1 MNTTQSRARARFR
14 MKENFTY
21 QLRDA
26 NGNVKKLF
34 KANKLGMA
42 IMAVARKLYANP
54 IEVQRNA
61 AGEVVGSVV
70 KDNFFAR
77 LAAFGLRTRLTGQ
90 WVESLTLSNLI
101 TNAGK
106 AGVASR
112 INGAG
117 SEAAF
122 TYIAIGIGTT
132 AAAVG
137 DTTLESEITTNGGQR
152 AAATASRV
160 TTDVTNDTA
169 RLVVTFSFTGT
180 FAVTE
185 AGALNASSSGVLLNR
200 QVFTAVNV
208 VSGDSLQVTINI
220 DVD

>member
-1 MNTTQSRARARFR
+1 MVTPKAKFNLR
-14 MKENFTY
+14 ENFTY
-21 QLRDA
+21 KLVDKD
-26 NGNVKKLF
+26 GNVKPLF
-34 KANKLGMA
+34 QLSKLGQYLMKR
-42 IMAVARKLYANP
+42 AVITPTTSTKLLQALGLGSWKNEMQLANL
-54 IEVQRNA
+54 V
-61 AGEVVGSVV
+61 
-70 KDNFFAR
+70 
-77 LAAFGLRTRLTGQ
+77 
-90 WVESLTLSNLI
+90 

-122 TYIAIGIGTT
+122 TYLAIGIGTT
-132 AAAVG
+132 AAAAG
-137 DTTLESEITTNGGQR
+137 DTTLESEITTNGGAR
-152 AAATASRV
+152 AAATVSRV

-169 RLVVTFSFTGT
+169 RLVYTWTFSGS

-185 AGALNASSSGVLLNR
+185 AGALNAASSGVLLNR

-208 VSGDSLQVTINI
+208 VSGDSLQVTVDI

>member
-1 MNTTQSRARARFR
+1 MVTPKAKFNLR
-14 MKENFTY
+14 ENFTY
-21 QLRDA
+21 KLVDKD
-26 NGNVKKLF
+26 GNVKPLF
-34 KANKLGMA
+34 QLSKLGQYLMKR
-42 IMAVARKLYANP
+42 AVIKPTTNTKLLQALGLGSWKNEMQLANL
-54 IEVQRNA
+54 V
-61 AGEVVGSVV
+61 
-70 KDNFFAR
+70 
-77 LAAFGLRTRLTGQ
+77 
-90 WVESLTLSNLI
+90 

-122 TYIAIGIGTT
+122 TYLAIGIGTT
-132 AAAVG
+132 AAAAG
-137 DTTLESEITTNGGQR
+137 DTTLESEITTNGGAR

-169 RLVVTFSFTGT
+169 RLVYTWTFSGS

-185 AGALNASSSGVLLNR
+185 AGALNAASSGVLLNR

-208 VSGDSLQVTINI
+208 VSGDSLQVTVDI